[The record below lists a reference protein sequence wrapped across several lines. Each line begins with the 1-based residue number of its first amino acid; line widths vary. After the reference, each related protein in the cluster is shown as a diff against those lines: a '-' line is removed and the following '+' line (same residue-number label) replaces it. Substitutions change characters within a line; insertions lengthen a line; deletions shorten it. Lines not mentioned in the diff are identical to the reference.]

1 MTGSNTLS
9 IVLNIFQYLVHVLA
23 FIGCA
28 VAAYLALQQPRLK
41 EWLAGS
47 HLLVRVVL
55 FIALTELLVLPV
67 NSIIS
72 YLFALPN
79 GLVNQYNNGF
89 IASMQCL
96 VGLLMIASLAAGGW
110 MLAKQRN

>member
-1 MTGSNTLS
+1 MSGSTTLS
-9 IVLNIFQYLVHVLA
+9 IVLNIFQNLVHALA

-28 VAAYLALQQPRLK
+28 VAAYLTLQQPRVK
-41 EWLAGS
+41 GWLEDSGF
-47 HLLVRVVL
+47 LVRIVF

-67 NSIIS
+67 NSIIGS
-72 YLFALPN
+72 LFALPN

-96 VGLLMIASLAAGGW
+96 AGLLMIASLAVGGW
-110 MLAKQRN
+110 MLARRQG